1 MNDLADTLKST
12 IQEKASSISPAGT
25 LSGTNYKVSKN
36 NMSMTQVESN
46 VERIQTR
53 IDMIRQESSTL
64 SFRMERMLEQ
74 RKQLT
79 QEKNTLKDLLTE
91 LNVSATK

>member
-1 MNDLADTLKST
+1 MH
-12 IQEKASSISPAGT
+12 
-25 LSGTNYKVSKN
+25 LSRANSVPSNN

-53 IDMIRQESSTL
+53 IDMIRQESRTL

>member
-1 MNDLADTLKST
+1 M
-12 IQEKASSISPAGT
+12 SIS
-25 LSGTNYKVSKN
+25 NI
-36 NMSMTQVESN
+36 ESN

-53 IDMIRQESSTL
+53 IDMIRQESRTL

-79 QEKNTLKDLLTE
+79 QEKNTLKDLLKE
-91 LNVSATK
+91 LSANVSASK

>member
-1 MNDLADTLKST
+1 M
-12 IQEKASSISPAGT
+12 SIS
-25 LSGTNYKVSKN
+25 
-36 NMSMTQVESN
+36 QVESN

-53 IDMIRQESSTL
+53 IDMIRQESRTL

-79 QEKNTLKDLLTE
+79 QEKNALKDLLKE
-91 LNVSATK
+91 LDVSSTK

>member
-1 MNDLADTLKST
+1 MH
-12 IQEKASSISPAGT
+12 
-25 LSGTNYKVSKN
+25 LSRANSVPSKN

-53 IDMIRQESSTL
+53 IDMIRQESRTL

-91 LNVSATK
+91 LNVSSTK

>member
-1 MNDLADTLKST
+1 M
-12 IQEKASSISPAGT
+12 SIS
-25 LSGTNYKVSKN
+25 NI
-36 NMSMTQVESN
+36 ESN

-53 IDMIRQESSTL
+53 IDMIRQESRTL

-79 QEKNTLKDLLTE
+79 QEKNPLKDLLTE

>member
-1 MNDLADTLKST
+1 
-12 IQEKASSISPAGT
+12 
-25 LSGTNYKVSKN
+25 
-36 NMSMTQVESN
+36 MSMSQVESN

-53 IDMIRQESSTL
+53 IDMIRQESRTL

-79 QEKNTLKDLLTE
+79 QEKNALKDLLTE
-91 LNVSATK
+91 LDVSSTK

>member
-1 MNDLADTLKST
+1 
-12 IQEKASSISPAGT
+12 
-25 LSGTNYKVSKN
+25 
-36 NMSMTQVESN
+36 MTQVESN

-53 IDMIRQESSTL
+53 IDMIRQESRTL

-79 QEKNTLKDLLTE
+79 QEKNTLKDLLKE
-91 LNVSATK
+91 LSANVSASK

>member
-1 MNDLADTLKST
+1 M
-12 IQEKASSISPAGT
+12 SIS
-25 LSGTNYKVSKN
+25 NI
-36 NMSMTQVESN
+36 ESN

-53 IDMIRQESSTL
+53 IDMIRQESRTL

-79 QEKNTLKDLLTE
+79 HEKNTLKDLLKE
-91 LNVSATK
+91 LSANVSASK

>member
-1 MNDLADTLKST
+1 M
-12 IQEKASSISPAGT
+12 SIS
-25 LSGTNYKVSKN
+25 NI
-36 NMSMTQVESN
+36 ESN

-53 IDMIRQESSTL
+53 IDMIRQESRTL

>member
-1 MNDLADTLKST
+1 
-12 IQEKASSISPAGT
+12 
-25 LSGTNYKVSKN
+25 
-36 NMSMTQVESN
+36 
-46 VERIQTR
+46 
-53 IDMIRQESSTL
+53 MIRQESRTL

-91 LNVSATK
+91 LNVSSTK

>member
-1 MNDLADTLKST
+1 MH
-12 IQEKASSISPAGT
+12 
-25 LSGTNYKVSKN
+25 LSRANSVPSKN
-36 NMSMTQVESN
+36 NMSMSQVESN

-53 IDMIRQESSTL
+53 IDMIRQESRTL

-79 QEKNTLKDLLTE
+79 QEKNALKDLLTE
-91 LNVSATK
+91 LDVSSTK

>member
-1 MNDLADTLKST
+1 
-12 IQEKASSISPAGT
+12 
-25 LSGTNYKVSKN
+25 
-36 NMSMTQVESN
+36 MSQVESN

-53 IDMIRQESSTL
+53 IDMIRQESRTL

-91 LNVSATK
+91 LNVSSTK

>member
-1 MNDLADTLKST
+1 MH
-12 IQEKASSISPAGT
+12 
-25 LSGTNYKVSKN
+25 LSRINSVPSKN

-53 IDMIRQESSTL
+53 IDMIRQESRTL

>member
-1 MNDLADTLKST
+1 
-12 IQEKASSISPAGT
+12 
-25 LSGTNYKVSKN
+25 
-36 NMSMTQVESN
+36 MSMTQIESN

-53 IDMIRQESSTL
+53 IDMIRQESRTL

-79 QEKNTLKDLLTE
+79 QEKNALKDLLKE
-91 LNVSATK
+91 LDVSSTK